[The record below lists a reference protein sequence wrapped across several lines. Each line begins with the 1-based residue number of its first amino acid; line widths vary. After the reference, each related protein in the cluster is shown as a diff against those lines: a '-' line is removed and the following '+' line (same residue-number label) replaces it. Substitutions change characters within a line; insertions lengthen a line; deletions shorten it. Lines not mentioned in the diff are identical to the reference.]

1 MTSERAKELLPA
13 IAAWAAGEAVMS
25 RCKGGSGEW
34 HTYKPGSD
42 QPLWANDFDYKP
54 APKARE
60 WWLGVRELQPE
71 LVSRHETRKDAL
83 AWAGPGLSEIIHVRE
98 VLP

>member
-1 MTSERAKELLPA
+1 
-13 IAAWAAGEAVMS
+13 MS
-25 RCKGGSGEW
+25 RRRGSPEPWWTYVKGNHEPIW
-34 HTYKPGSD
+34 SD
-42 QPLWANDFDYKP
+42 DFDYKP